1 MKNSLKSTI
10 GTLLVGMVVFLGTD
24 YLKAE
29 KTKEIN
35 EQKRVVMK
43 QDSVLAEEGSFYGLK
58 VVAEDLK
65 IEVNLNGVDVYS
77 NYSNNPIDAWIPV
90 NPYLRSGENELKVK
104 MFGNTDNGDI
114 VQLSKCKVELIV
126 INETKNISSTVSTL
140 SFDNSLS
147 DKFEET
153 SKTGIQQVIVN
164 LESPVLIREAELNH
178 NILFVGTHGGSSI
191 SQKITFKTP
200 FPEWRFFSSEEILE
214 IPFHEIKSED
224 YESYKETPKLKK
236 LYELRE
242 KILKLVKEKDIESLA
257 VLVSERN
264 EEMDKAFNYEEGRS
278 LKEFKFG
285 LSYDMNDS
293 SYELYIPAIK
303 KPAYIVEDNNKI
315 AYIEKA
321 VIFNKKDKSGSRTYN
336 FKCRYE
342 KGDWIITR

>member
-1 MKNSLKSTI
+1 MKNSLKLTI
-10 GTLLVGMVVFLGTD
+10 GTLLVVLGTN

-58 VVAEDLK
+58 VVAEDLQV
-65 IEVNLNGVDVYS
+65 EVYMNKVLVYD
-77 NYSNNPIDAWIPV
+77 NFTLMPIDAWIPV
-90 NPYLRSGENELKVK
+90 NPYLLSGENELKVK
-104 MFGNTDNGDI
+104 MYGNTDSGDI

-126 INETKNISSTVSTL
+126 INETKNINSTVSTL

-147 DKFEET
+147 DKFQGT
-153 SKTGIQQVIVN
+153 SKTGIQHVLVN
-164 LESPVLIREAELNH
+164 MESPIMVSEAELENG
-178 NILFVGTHGGSSI
+178 IYYLGEVGGSSI

-200 FPEWRFFSSEEILE
+200 FPKWKFFDSEEILSK
-214 IPFHEIKSED
+214 PYHEIKEED
-224 YESYKETPKLKK
+224 YEISKETPKLKK